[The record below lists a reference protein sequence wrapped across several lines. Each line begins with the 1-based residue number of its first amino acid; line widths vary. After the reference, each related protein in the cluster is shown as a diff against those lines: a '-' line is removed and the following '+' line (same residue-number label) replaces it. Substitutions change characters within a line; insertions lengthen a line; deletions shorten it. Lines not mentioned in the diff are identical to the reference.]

1 MIFAFENTKCVFFL
15 PKIKKINMSL
25 LFLYFFFN
33 QIGGIMSDL
42 YNKLT
47 QILHELEEEESK
59 LFYLQEGLTET
70 EIEDMKCKI
79 CGDFSCFNPLNVP
92 DECDIL

>member
-1 MIFAFENTKCVFFL
+1 M
-15 PKIKKINMSL
+15 
-25 LFLYFFFN
+25 
-33 QIGGIMSDL
+33 
-42 YNKLT
+42 
-47 QILHELEEEESK
+47 
-59 LFYLQEGLTET
+59 YLQEGVSKT